1 MKKYIISL
9 DEGTTSAR
17 AMLFDREQ
25 RPLCCARR
33 EITQHYPMPGW
44 VEQDATEIF
53 ASQYAAM
60 TEVMALC
67 SASPEEIAA
76 IGITNQRETT
86 VVWERESGRPIAPAI
101 VWQCRRTADVC
112 AKLAASPLGAYI
124 AEVTGLVPDA
134 YFSATK
140 LAWILDHVEG
150 ARERAERGELAFGT
164 VDSWLIWKL
173 TGGAV
178 HATDFT
184 NAART
189 MLFNIRTMEWD
200 DRILRELRIP
210 FSLLP
215 EVRASGSHYGS
226 VNVGGHE
233 IPILGVAGDQQAAL
247 FGQSCFSKGEAKN
260 TYGTGCF
267 LLMNTGENVV
277 VSKHGLLTTPAAIL
291 EGEPIQYVLEGSV
304 FTGGALVQWLRDG
317 LGIIRDSADCE
328 YFARKVE
335 DTAGVYIVPA
345 FAGLGAPYWDMYAR
359 GSIVGLTGGVNRSHL
374 IRAALEA
381 IALQSAD
388 VISAMRADT
397 GEAMSCLRADGG
409 ASANRLLMQMQAD
422 FSNLEVRLPHTGET
436 TALGAARL
444 AGLMCGFYADR
455 EELRRV
461 DAGGGEGYLPRM
473 TEKERS
479 DKLSGWHEAVGRTL
493 TQSGNRQ

>member
-1 MKKYIISL
+1 MKKYVLSL

-17 AMLFDREQ
+17 AMIFDRDQ
-25 RPLCCARR
+25 NPLGCARR
-33 EITQHYPMPGW
+33 EITQHYPAPGW

-53 ASQYAAM
+53 ASQYGAM

-86 VVWERESGRPIAPAI
+86 VVWDRETGRPIAPAI
-101 VWQCRRTADVC
+101 VWQCRRTADAC
-112 AKLAASPLGAYI
+112 AALAKSPLGAYI
-124 AEVTGLVPDA
+124 TEVTGLVPDA

-140 LAWILDHVEG
+140 LAWILDNIEG

-164 VDSWLIWKL
+164 IDSWLIWKL

-178 HATDFT
+178 PATDYT

-189 MLFNIRTMEWD
+189 MLFNIRTLQWD
-200 DRILRELRIP
+200 DRILDELNIP
-210 FSLLP
+210 RSLLP
-215 EVRASGSHYGS
+215 EVKASGSSYGS
-226 VNVGGHE
+226 VNVGGYE
-233 IPILGVAGDQQAAL
+233 IPILGAAGDQHAAL
-247 FGQSCFSKGEAKN
+247 FGQSCFSEGDAKN

-267 LLMNTGENVV
+267 LLMNTGETFVKSN
-277 VSKHGLLTTPAAIL
+277 HGLLTTLASTL

-304 FTGGALVQWLRDG
+304 FTGGALVQWLRDE

-345 FAGLGAPYWDMYAR
+345 FTGLGAPYWDMYAR
-359 GSIVGLTGGVNRSHL
+359 GSITGITRGTNRSHL

-381 IALQSAD
+381 IALQSED

-397 GEAMSCLRADGG
+397 GHDMSCLRADGG
-409 ASANRLLMQMQAD
+409 ASANSLLMQMQAD

-444 AGLMCGFYADR
+444 AGLMCGFWADR
-455 EELRRV
+455 NELRGVEARCQA
-461 DAGGGEGYLPRM
+461 DYKPIM
-473 TEKERS
+473 TKTEREH
-479 DKLSGWHEAVGRTL
+479 KLAGWHEAIGRTL
-493 TQSGNRQ
+493 TN

>member
-1 MKKYIISL
+1 MKKYVISL

-17 AMLFDREQ
+17 AMIFDRNQ
-25 RPLCCARR
+25 NPLGCARR
-33 EITQHYPMPGW
+33 EITQHYPAPGW

-53 ASQYAAM
+53 ASQYGAM

-86 VVWERESGRPIAPAI
+86 VVWDRDTGRPIAPAI
-101 VWQCRRTADVC
+101 VWQCRRTADAC
-112 AKLAASPLGAYI
+112 AALAKSPLGAYI
-124 AEVTGLVPDA
+124 TEVTGLVPDA

-140 LAWILDHVEG
+140 LAWILDNIEG

-164 VDSWLIWKL
+164 IDSWLIWKL

-178 HATDFT
+178 HATDYT

-189 MLFNIRTMEWD
+189 MLFNIRTLEWD
-200 DRILRELRIP
+200 DRILSEMNIP
-210 FSLLP
+210 RSLLP
-215 EVRASGSHYGS
+215 EVKASGSSYGS
-226 VNVGGHE
+226 VNVGGYE
-233 IPILGVAGDQQAAL
+233 IPILGVAGDQHAAL
-247 FGQSCFSKGEAKN
+247 FGQSCFSEGDAKN

-267 LLMNTGENVV
+267 LLMNTGETFVKSN
-277 VSKHGLLTTPAAIL
+277 HGLLTTLASTL

-304 FTGGALVQWLRDG
+304 FTGGALVQWLRDE

-345 FAGLGAPYWDMYAR
+345 FTGLGAPYWDMYAR
-359 GSIVGLTGGVNRSHL
+359 GSIIGITRGTNRSHL

-381 IALQSAD
+381 IALQSED

-397 GEAMSCLRADGG
+397 GHEMSCLRADGG
-409 ASANRLLMQMQAD
+409 ASANALLMQMQAD

-444 AGLMCGFYADR
+444 AGLMCGFWANR
-455 EELRRV
+455 EELRMVEARCG
-461 DAGGGEGYLPRM
+461 AGFAPAM
-473 TEKERS
+473 TAEARKEK
-479 DKLSGWHEAVGRTL
+479 LAGWHEAVGRTL
-493 TQSGNRQ
+493 TN

>member
-1 MKKYIISL
+1 MKKYVISL

-17 AMLFDREQ
+17 AMIFDRNQ
-25 RPLCCARR
+25 NPLGCARR
-33 EITQHYPMPGW
+33 EITQHYPAPGW

-53 ASQYAAM
+53 ASQYGAM

-86 VVWERESGRPIAPAI
+86 VVWDRDTGRPIAPAI
-101 VWQCRRTADVC
+101 VWQCRRTADAC
-112 AKLAASPLGAYI
+112 AALAKSPLGAYI
-124 AEVTGLVPDA
+124 TEVTGLVPDA

-140 LAWILDHVEG
+140 LAWILDNIEG

-164 VDSWLIWKL
+164 IDSWLIWKL

-178 HATDFT
+178 HATDYT

-189 MLFNIRTMEWD
+189 MLFNIRTLEWD
-200 DRILRELRIP
+200 DRILSEMNIP
-210 FSLLP
+210 RSLLP
-215 EVRASGSHYGS
+215 EVKASGSSYGS
-226 VNVGGHE
+226 VNVGGYE
-233 IPILGVAGDQQAAL
+233 IPILGVAGDQHAAL
-247 FGQSCFSKGEAKN
+247 FGQSCFSEGDAKN

-267 LLMNTGENVV
+267 LLMNTGETFVKSN
-277 VSKHGLLTTPAAIL
+277 HGLLTTLASTL

-304 FTGGALVQWLRDG
+304 FTGGALVQWLRDE

-345 FAGLGAPYWDMYAR
+345 FTGLGAPYWDMYAR
-359 GSIVGLTGGVNRSHL
+359 GSIIGITRGTNRSHL

-381 IALQSAD
+381 IALQSED

-397 GEAMSCLRADGG
+397 GHDMSCLRADGG
-409 ASANRLLMQMQAD
+409 ASANALLMQMQAD

-444 AGLMCGFYADR
+444 AGLMCGFWADR
-455 EELRRV
+455 NELRGVEARCQA
-461 DAGGGEGYLPRM
+461 DYKPIM
-473 TEKERS
+473 TKAEREH
-479 DKLSGWHEAVGRTL
+479 KLAGWHEAIGRTL
-493 TQSGNRQ
+493 TN